1 MQSFLHKHTVTQQ
14 LLESFGN
21 VEKMEGKINKEGKT
35 KQKKQIR
42 DSKHVQQP
50 SKNPFFSYQ

>member
-21 VEKMEGKINKEGKT
+21 VEKIEGKINKA
-35 KQKKQIR
+35 
-42 DSKHVQQP
+42 
-50 SKNPFFSYQ
+50 